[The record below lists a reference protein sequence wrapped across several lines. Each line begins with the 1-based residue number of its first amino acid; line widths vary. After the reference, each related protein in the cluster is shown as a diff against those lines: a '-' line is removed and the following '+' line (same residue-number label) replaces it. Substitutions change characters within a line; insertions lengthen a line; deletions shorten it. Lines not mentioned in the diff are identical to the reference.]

1 MMQFVSSTFS
11 PDHTSKRTQAFSER
25 FKYGVI
31 SSTLLSPAFASTP
44 VPHLHRRSFSP
55 SIPGKLGGHS
65 RTTSLAESSIATDT
79 LSLTIPAE
87 PETPLWPVTLSFSF
101 SIAALSAR
109 FYSLSLLSLAGT
121 LYYMHVHRFDL
132 HTKPDVMTPVC
143 VSWHATVIPTYSRIS
158 VIGSL
163 AKFNIR
169 WSSMGFSI

>member
-11 PDHTSKRTQAFSER
+11 SDRASKRTQAFAER

-31 SSTLLSPAFASTP
+31 SSTLLSPAFPSTP

-65 RTTSLAESSIATDT
+65 RSTSLAESSIATET

-87 PETPLWPVTLSFSF
+87 PETPLWPATLSFSF
-101 SIAALSAR
+101 SIAALSAG
-109 FYSLSLLSLAGT
+109 FYPLSFLSLAGT
-121 LYYMHVHRFDL
+121 LYYMHVHRLDL
-132 HTKPDVMTPVC
+132 QTKPDVMTPVC
-143 VSWHATVIPTYSRIS
+143 VSWHAAVIPTYSRTL
-158 VIGSL
+158 VVGSL
-163 AKFNIR
+163 AKFDLR